1 MSRLVQDME
10 TVQNSIEVTGATLDA
25 SRARVV
31 LLDFDGTL
39 SLIRSGWVDVMVP
52 MMVEC
57 LLQLKTG
64 ESEQDLTDTVEDYVS
79 HLTGKQTIY
88 QMIELAVQIRRRGG
102 QPLEALEYKHMYLSR
117 LNDKIKGRL
126 EGLRN
131 GTFAPDELL
140 VPGARRI
147 LETLRERDLKL
158 YLASGTDQPYLR
170 EEARLLQIDSY
181 FEGRVFGALDD
192 YQRFSKK
199 ILVDK
204 IISESDFAG
213 EEFLA
218 FGDGYVE
225 IQNAKQVGGVA
236 VGVATGEPLC
246 ARVDEIKR
254 KRLLDVGADWIV
266 PNFSAHDELMQT
278 LFPS

>member
-1 MSRLVQDME
+1 M
-10 TVQNSIEVTGATLDA
+10 
-25 SRARVV
+25 
-31 LLDFDGTL
+31 
-39 SLIRSGWVDVMVP
+39 
-52 MMVEC
+52 
-57 LLQLKTG
+57 
-64 ESEQDLTDTVEDYVS
+64 
-79 HLTGKQTIY
+79 
-88 QMIELAVQIRRRGG
+88 
-102 QPLEALEYKHMYLSR
+102 
-117 LNDKIKGRL
+117 
-126 EGLRN
+126 
-131 GTFAPDELL
+131 
-140 VPGARRI
+140 
-147 LETLRERDLKL
+147 
-158 YLASGTDQPYLR
+158 R

-204 IISESDFAG
+204 IISESDFAE

-236 VGVATGEPLC
+236 VGVATDEPLC

-254 KRLLDVGADWIV
+254 KQLLDVGADWIV